1 MFQDSLLQIINKA
14 DKERESKNFISRLQ
28 ISDLEHQNKLQETSL
43 ANSHRMVV
51 VSTTCAILFFFLI
64 CAVGYIYYQRKK
76 RLDVIMKQEKKQNN
90 SSR

>member
-1 MFQDSLLQIINKA
+1 MFRDSLQQIINKA

-51 VSTTCAILFFFLI
+51 VSTTCAILFFSLYVLSVTF
-64 CAVGYIYYQRKK
+64 
-76 RLDVIMKQEKKQNN
+76 VISGRSGWML
-90 SSR
+90 S